1 MKQTFLK
8 KNSLYILLFLIIL
21 YQGCAKNEFS
31 GSFTPALSNGTSE
44 LVGNGVVAAYI
55 RFLQD
60 GSPDQVGITL
70 TYSILTGLDNV
81 NEKSVTL
88 EFDKSTN
95 NTPFDHIT
103 FKWEPNGHP
112 PQGIYTLPHFDVSFY
127 LISEADQNNIRVTGT
142 DSATAYKT
150 PEADKVPAGYALLPN
165 SGADSMGVYYYDT
178 TAAEFHGAK
187 FTKSFLYGFYNASMI
202 FMEPTVTKEFLD
214 GKNYFRGTIKQPKSY
229 PKPGYYP
236 QTFIIT
242 NNPSQKLFAIYLTDF
257 VKK

>member
-1 MKQTFLK
+1 M
-8 KNSLYILLFLIIL
+8 LFLVIL
-21 YQGCAKNEFS
+21 YQGCIKNEFS
-31 GSFTPALSNGTSE
+31 SNFTSALSNGTSE
-44 LVGNGVVAAYI
+44 VVGNGIVAAYI
-55 RFLQD
+55 QFLQD

-70 TYSILTGLDNV
+70 TSSVLIGLDSV
-81 NEKSVTL
+81 SEKSVTL

-103 FKWEPNGHP
+103 FNWEPNGHP
-112 PQGIYTLPHFDVSFY
+112 PQGIYTLPHFDVHFY
-127 LISEADQNNIRVTGT
+127 LISESEQNSIRVTGA

-150 PEADKVPAGYALLPN
+150 PGASYVPADYALLPN
-165 SGADSMGVYYYDT
+165 SGLDNMGVYYYDT

-202 FMEPTVTKEFLD
+202 FMEPMVTKEFLD

-236 QTFIIT
+236 QTFVIT
-242 NNPSQKLFAIYLTDF
+242 NNPTQKLYAIYLTDF